1 MLSSVRSVTRSA
13 QVILQT
19 MSFGLV
25 LISAIGLCILT
36 LGAAVGILP
45 WLGFAVQIG
54 DRIHENAGQ
63 IVQIAGTVFCVML
76 AGFLPTH
83 ARIMAL
89 ETSHRH
95 FSLGMQDVTQA
106 YLHAHAAD
114 RAGIFQLSSEFDS
127 MRERLAYMR
136 RHPDLADL
144 EPDLLELAAQMS
156 HVSRALADTYSDANV
171 GRAKTFLRQRQQEI
185 ARFKGRL
192 VKAKAI
198 TKELRHW
205 MQQIEQEEAGA
216 AAQLS
221 RLRSELADLMPEA
234 LGLENRAQMRRRQA
248 QRPVTE
254 GAPANLASAA
264 E

>member
-13 QVILQT
+13 QVILHT
-19 MSFGLV
+19 LSFGFV
-25 LISAIGLCILT
+25 LIAAIGLCILT
-36 LGAAVGILP
+36 LGAAVGLLP
-45 WLGFAVQIG
+45 WLGFSVQIG
-54 DRIHENAGQ
+54 ERLHENAGQ
-63 IVQIAGTVFCVML
+63 IAQIAGTVFLVML
-76 AGFLPTH
+76 AGFLPVH

-89 ETSHRH
+89 EASHRN
-95 FSLGMQDVTQA
+95 FTLGMQDVTQA
-106 YLHAHAAD
+106 YVLAHAAD

-144 EPDLLELAAQMS
+144 EPDILELAAQMS
-156 HVSRALADTYSDANV
+156 HVSRALAETYSDANV
-171 GRAKTFLRQRQQEI
+171 GRAKTFLRQRQQEV

-198 TKELRHW
+198 TKELRQW

-221 RLRSELADLMPEA
+221 RLRAELTDLMPEA

-248 QRPVTE
+248 QRPATE
-254 GAPANLASAA
+254 EPPANLASAA

>member
-1 MLSSVRSVTRSA
+1 M
-13 QVILQT
+13 
-19 MSFGLV
+19 GLV
-25 LISAIGLCILT
+25 
-36 LGAAVGILP
+36 P

>member
-19 MSFGLV
+19 LSFGLV
-25 LISAIGLCILT
+25 LISALGLCILT
-36 LGAAVGILP
+36 LGAAAGIVP
-45 WLGFAVQIG
+45 WLGFSVQIG
-54 DRIHENAGQ
+54 DRIYENAGQ
-63 IVQIAGTVFCVML
+63 IAQIAGTVFCVML
-76 AGFLPTH
+76 AGFLPMH

-95 FSLGMQDVTQA
+95 FTLGMQDVTQA
-106 YLHAHAAD
+106 YLQAHAAD

-127 MRERLAYMR
+127 IRERLAYMR
-136 RHPDLADL
+136 RHPELADL
-144 EPDLLELAAQMS
+144 EPDILELAAQMS
-156 HVSRALADTYSDANV
+156 HISRALADTYSDANV
-171 GRAKTFLRQRQQEI
+171 GRAKMFLRQRQQEI

-198 TKELRHW
+198 TRDLRHW

-221 RLRSELADLMPEA
+221 RLRAELADLMPEA
-234 LGLENRAQMRRRQA
+234 LGLENRAEMRRRQA
-248 QRPVTE
+248 QRPATDKS
-254 GAPANLASAA
+254 PANLANAA